1 MRKIVMFVV
10 LLVSSLTAVAQEME
24 EGTFAVQPKV
34 GINFATLTDADKGIA
49 DLHFGV
55 EAEYMATDRL
65 SLGLGVLI
73 SNQGAKYDYWD
84 DKSQAQVNYK
94 VDLDYVQIPILASVY
109 LLPGL
114 AIKAGVQPGFK
125 MRAKA
130 KLDDHTVDLDKMYQ
144 VESQLSGEDV
154 KVNKLDLS
162 IPVGLSYQYRNICVD
177 ARYNFG
183 LLKVVNVGEAF
194 YNRCFM
200 LSLGYKFAF
209 EL

>member
-10 LLVSSLTAVAQEME
+10 LLVSSLTAAAQQME
-24 EGTFAVQPKV
+24 EGMFAVQPKV
-34 GINFATLTDADKGIA
+34 GLNFATLSDADRGIA
-49 DLHFGV
+49 DLLFGV
-55 EAEYMATDRL
+55 EAEYMATDRF
-65 SLGLGVLI
+65 SLGIGALV
-73 SNQGAKYDYWD
+73 SNQGGKYDYFD
-84 DKSQAQVNYK
+84 AQTNEKQSYK
-94 VDLDYVQIPILASVY
+94 VDLDYVHIPVLASVY

-130 KLDDHTVDLDKMYQ
+130 KFDDHTVDLDKLYTI
-144 VESQLSGEDV
+144 ESTLFGEEV
-154 KVNKLDLS
+154 KVSKFDLS
-162 IPVGLSYQYRNICVD
+162 IPVGLSYQYSNICVD

-200 LSLGYKFAF
+200 LSVGYKFVF
-209 EL
+209 GD